1 MARMS
6 KRHLTAWVR
15 FNEDLM
21 AFTGETGEEFA
32 TLYEDAYT
40 TRQVKGFEM
49 TEDGILTWW
58 EYDTYSKTPLKQERE
73 QMMDEDDAREWLSF
87 WRANLRRAR
96 RYWEMDTETLDRIQD
111 GELEDMED

>member
-40 TRQVKGFEM
+40 TREVKGFGMSVE
-49 TEDGILTWW
+49 GLLVWW
-58 EYDTYSKTPLKQERE
+58 ERDSLNGEVYRNAE